1 MGAAP
6 PMSAPPARGPQAA
19 FHQVPARAAQPPT
32 QQFGQM
38 RVADGAP
45 PPPGPPRG
53 PPSRSG
59 SMVSAPSQQAPKTF
73 QGYAPA
79 AEGGYVP
86 TAPGGA
92 AAPPGAA
99 QPSRSRADILAS
111 PRGSLSQ
118 PALPAAPM
126 SMPAPCVTRVRTPCA
141 IDAPAAPV
149 RNTGRQPHAIAAT
162 VSNAGKS
169 RSTSRPS
176 VMGATCAAP

>member
-6 PMSAPPARGPQAA
+6 PMNAPRGPQAA

-32 QQFGQM
+32 AQFGQM

-111 PRGSLSQ
+111 PRGSMSQ

-126 SMPAPCVTRVRTPCA
+126 SMPAPRVTRVRTPCV
-141 IDAPAAPV
+141 IEVPV
-149 RNTGRQPHAIAAT
+149 RITGRQPHAIAAT

-169 RSTSRPS
+169 RSTSRAS
-176 VMGATCAAP
+176 